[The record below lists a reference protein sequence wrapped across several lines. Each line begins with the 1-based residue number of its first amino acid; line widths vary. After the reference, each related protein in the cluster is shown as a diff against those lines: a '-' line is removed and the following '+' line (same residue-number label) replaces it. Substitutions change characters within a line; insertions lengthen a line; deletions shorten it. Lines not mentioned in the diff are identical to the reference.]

1 MPKLRVGVIGAGMAF
16 ERLHYPAYMNLTDT
30 YEIVAVCD
38 PDRDKLSKWQV
49 SLGLSSHDLYTDWE
63 AIVARD
69 DVDVYDIMVPIELN
83 YAVTEAV
90 AKRLSGKRKAIIC
103 EKPLAGSFKEALS
116 ARELAQRYQIPILI
130 AENYRYNEETN
141 IIRQLVAD
149 NRVGNVVY
157 FLYNRVMDFP
167 QEMWKDAFPAR
178 DWRQYP
184 EYPGGAI
191 TDSAVHDLAAI
202 RHIFGAV
209 DRLQA
214 FGHPQDEEFSPYSA
228 IVVNMLFSSGVVGQ
242 FSFFC
247 AGKEAQRPAV
257 GLRIFGDSGMI
268 YLESRDAGVIHI
280 AMNDGRIEGIP
291 FEPQKG
297 YYNELLNLANAMAG
311 REPISVPPE
320 MEYGDLKT
328 VRDILRSIQ
337 EQKIVTV
344 DKTPDYTPDYS
355 QTGVHVPFMH

>member
-1 MPKLRVGVIGAGMAF
+1 MTSVVDRLAG
-16 ERLHYPAYMNLTDT
+16 LPTD
-30 YEIVAVCD
+30 
-38 PDRDKLSKWQV
+38 
-49 SLGLSSHDLYTDWE
+49 GWE
-63 AIVARD
+63 
-69 DVDVYDIMVPIELN
+69 
-83 YAVTEAV
+83 EAV
-90 AKRLSGKRKAIIC
+90 ARRLSGKRKAIIC

-141 IIRQLVAD
+141 IVRQLVSD
-149 NRVGNVVY
+149 RRVGDVVY

-202 RHIFGAV
+202 RHIFGAI

-228 IVVNMLFSSGVVGQ
+228 IVANMLFSSGVVGQ

-257 GLRIFGDSGMI
+257 GLRVFGTSGMI

-280 AMNDGRIEGIP
+280 AHNDGRIEGIP